1 MKWRWRKSDLE
12 IGSRETLG
20 KRTHASDRGCQD
32 LESDS
37 IPRVS
42 WKLEAGAPSAPQASG
57 IERNLVPTETI
68 YSVAL
73 VPHRGNGHLI
83 WLPEY

>member
-42 WKLEAGAPSAPQASG
+42 WKLEAGGTVGASGEQASSG
-57 IERNLVPTETI
+57 TLCQPKQSIR
-68 YSVAL
+68 
-73 VPHRGNGHLI
+73 
-83 WLPEY
+83 